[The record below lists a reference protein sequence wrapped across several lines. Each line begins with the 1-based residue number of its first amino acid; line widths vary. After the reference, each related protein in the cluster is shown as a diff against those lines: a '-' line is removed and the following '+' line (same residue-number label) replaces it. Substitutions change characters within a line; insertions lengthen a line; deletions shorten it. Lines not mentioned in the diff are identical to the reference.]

1 LLCHGSMRIRFDRGT
16 LVLDQQIV
24 DGAVWDPELAAWRV
38 PAARLSEIRARISDN
53 GVRESAVSDT
63 VKPASLADGWKLP
76 ELRWYQKAAISAW
89 RDAGERGVIALPTG
103 TGKTLT
109 ALGAICALGVATLV
123 LVPTRVLL
131 DQWARAIG
139 EAWSFPVGRLGDG
152 DHQLAPITVSTYAS
166 AIDWAPRIG
175 DRFGLVI
182 VDEAHHVGAWCPAEV
197 LEMLVAPARLGLTAT
212 PPDDAMAVTRAL
224 GPVVYELGVAEL
236 VGDALA
242 DYDLETVPIQLE
254 PVERAVY
261 REARGRFNAA
271 YAKFQRYAPKST
283 WRQFVD
289 HSMKSAEGRAAM
301 AAWRA
306 SRSVLAFPA
315 GKREKVRQL
324 LARHAG
330 ERVLIFTANN
340 ATAYEIAL
348 EFLVVPMTCDIGRAE
363 RAEMLRRF
371 RVGEAPVLVSSQVLD
386 EGLDVPD
393 ADVAIIV
400 GGTASA
406 RRHVQRIGRVLRP
419 RIGKRARVYEFE
431 TQASAEV
438 TTVEQRRR
446 GLRGR
451 QEIEVDLLEPMET
464 SVLTSLE
471 MAAHS

>member
-1 LLCHGSMRIRFDRGT
+1 
-16 LVLDQQIV
+16 
-24 DGAVWDPELAAWRV
+24 
-38 PAARLSEIRARISDN
+38 
-53 GVRESAVSDT
+53 
-63 VKPASLADGWKLP
+63 
-76 ELRWYQKAAISAW
+76 
-89 RDAGERGVIALPTG
+89 
-103 TGKTLT
+103 
-109 ALGAICALGVATLV
+109 
-123 LVPTRVLL
+123 
-131 DQWARAIG
+131 
-139 EAWSFPVGRLGDG
+139 
-152 DHQLAPITVSTYAS
+152 
-166 AIDWAPRIG
+166 
-175 DRFGLVI
+175 
-182 VDEAHHVGAWCPAEV
+182 
-197 LEMLVAPARLGLTAT
+197 LVAPARLGLTAT